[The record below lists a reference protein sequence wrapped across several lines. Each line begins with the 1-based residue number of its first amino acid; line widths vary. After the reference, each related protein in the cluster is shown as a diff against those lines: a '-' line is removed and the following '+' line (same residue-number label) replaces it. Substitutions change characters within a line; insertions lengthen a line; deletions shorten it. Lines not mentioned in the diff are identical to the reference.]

1 MYIKFEKPCSKLPT
15 LSSTAS
21 PESKDKPVPGSQK
34 FIYCFTKP
42 IGPCLIF
49 LLYTQC
55 LEKVLLAKPPS
66 PSPPAVST
74 SFAIT
79 PTPNSCPR
87 SISSCLTRAL
97 RSLHSCKTKSSEAS
111 PDSSSQCLDTSACPI
126 SWARE
131 ASQVLP
137 EGLCRLGPPMLT
149 HSLSSLP
156 WTSAVCPFSSPRS
169 KWLPPNPLSWKNVLA
184 SVMQTSRERRL
195 ERPVQQKSHHS
206 PFVVRV

>member
-126 SWARE
+126 S
-131 ASQVLP
+131 
-137 EGLCRLGPPMLT
+137 
-149 HSLSSLP
+149 
-156 WTSAVCPFSSPRS
+156 
-169 KWLPPNPLSWKNVLA
+169 
-184 SVMQTSRERRL
+184 
-195 ERPVQQKSHHS
+195 
-206 PFVVRV
+206 